1 MKTYESECCQ
11 FILRGNC
18 ERDHHNFIML
28 QSCSFVAEGNIIV
41 FMNKVPF
48 IFSALILQ
56 SFLPIEGRTRGQHP
70 ICLCRML
77 GWCMQNGSKLETQ
90 RTSWDTETQ
99 QRHICCSSNYVI
111 LLLYVKHHLWCRDL
125 CYDGDAHSTQKIVNW
140 SAIKFSISVFIT
152 HCLRK
157 ATNAMEQCSKSYCRY
172 SKPKPTLV

>member
-18 ERDHHNFIML
+18 ERDRHNFIML

-90 RTSWDTETQ
+90 WTCMGYRDTAKAHMLQLQLCHFTAVCKTPSVV
-99 QRHICCSSNYVI
+99 QRPLLWWRCTFNPENCQLKCYKVLYKCLHHSLLEKSN
-111 LLLYVKHHLWCRDL
+111 
-125 CYDGDAHSTQKIVNW
+125 
-140 SAIKFSISVFIT
+140 
-152 HCLRK
+152 
-157 ATNAMEQCSKSYCRY
+157 
-172 SKPKPTLV
+172 